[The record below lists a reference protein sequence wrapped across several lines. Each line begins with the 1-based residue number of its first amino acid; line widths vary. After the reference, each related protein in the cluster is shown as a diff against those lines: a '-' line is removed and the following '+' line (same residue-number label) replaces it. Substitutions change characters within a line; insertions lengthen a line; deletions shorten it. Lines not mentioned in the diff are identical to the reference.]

1 MDGALYE
8 GKLIIAVKGEH
19 HRRRTTTMTSANSVL
34 TSVHSVSSEVSSFSL
49 HASNITERN
58 RNVPKS
64 RESDHVTRR
73 DPLTSLSKPLS
84 PI

>member
-34 TSVHSVSSEVSSFSL
+34 TSVHSVSLEVFG
-49 HASNITERN
+49 IRGGYI
-58 RNVPKS
+58 
-64 RESDHVTRR
+64 
-73 DPLTSLSKPLS
+73 SLSNS
-84 PI
+84 

>member
-8 GKLIIAVKGEH
+8 GKLRIAVKGEH

-34 TSVHSVSSEVSSFSL
+34 TSVHSVSSKVFGIRGGFIS
-49 HASNITERN
+49 RN

-64 RESDHVTRR
+64 RESDHETRR